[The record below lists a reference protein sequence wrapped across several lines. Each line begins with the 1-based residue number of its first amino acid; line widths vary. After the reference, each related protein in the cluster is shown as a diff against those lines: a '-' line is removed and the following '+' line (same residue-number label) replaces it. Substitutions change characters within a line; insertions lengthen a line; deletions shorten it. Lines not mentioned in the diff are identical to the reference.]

1 MKSQSARPLHRRI
14 AQGIPGHQVT
24 KILRFG
30 VVGGLGTLLNTLLVL
45 LFLSW
50 AGRIREIDPG
60 SHAAA
65 SLAAVGAWIICC
77 GVNYLLNAAWTF
89 RRWPPRW
96 GQAGQYYLAA
106 LSSFVIQIL
115 ILNLL
120 LFFIQTDRPVET
132 AVLNGVAVATGSL
145 FNYLFASIWV
155 FAEQGRISSP

>member
-1 MKSQSARPLHRRI
+1 MLTRKQKSLRYRL
-14 AQGIPGHQVT
+14 AQGIPQSQV
-24 KILRFG
+24 KRILRFG
-30 VVGGLGTLLNTLLVL
+30 VVGGIGTLLNTLLVL
-45 LFLSW
+45 LLLSW
-50 AGRIREIDPG
+50 AGRTRDIDPG
-60 SHAAA
+60 SHTAA

-96 GQAGQYYLAA
+96 KQAAQYYLAA
-106 LSSFVIQIL
+106 LSSFLIQIT

-155 FAEQGRISSP
+155 FAEKGGAPHP